1 MAEELQSLLD
11 RINQDGV
18 MKAEA
23 KKNEII
29 ADAEKKAAEIISNAK
44 KEAAEI
50 IANAE
55 KEAVSVSKRAAGA
68 LEQSRRDILLQLRK
82 ELAGRLHEAIQDA
95 GAAALAPEFM
105 AELVREL
112 ALAFSAKPD
121 SVITV
126 RTSVKNAAALDQA
139 LRAALADSFTKEPKV
154 LAGKEVANGMEVSF
168 DGGKCFY
175 DFTLDAVSDLLDEY
189 IGDKLSAVFKA
200 AQE

>member
-29 ADAEKKAAEIISNAK
+29 ADAEKKAAEIINNAK

-139 LRAALADSFTKEPKV
+139 LREALADSFTREPKV
-154 LAGKEVANGMEVSF
+154 LAGKEVANGVEVSF